1 MHDIALRIKVTDWL
15 YILLIGIFFA
25 ALLSM
30 LGYILLGYSWVSGV
44 QYGAV
49 LGFMI
54 ALFSLVSV
62 SFMNQII
69 LPKMHQ
75 RYWLSMAMVF
85 SFFSGFFGTLSGTLT
100 AKKMSIEIV
109 PPLDTNLVNIAAA
122 IGMLTYIV
130 GALLYRFVK
139 MRNEKE
145 AIDHCYVQ
153 SRLRSLETQLNPHFL
168 FNALNSVAEL
178 IHYDPFKAEEALL
191 RVSAFLR
198 NTMKEEALVF
208 LEEELQNVQDYIALE
223 NIRFSGRIHWTQ
235 QENIPPLRLPKF
247 SIQLLVEN
255 AVKHGMKAQQS
266 LHISLCFNEEKKQLM
281 VKNDGEPMSSASFGI
296 GLNNLNQRLALLC
309 KGHLEVAQ
317 MNPPI
322 FSIHLGECYEN
333 THRR

>member
-1 MHDIALRIKVTDWL
+1 MHDIALRIKLTDWL

-30 LGYILLGYSWVSGV
+30 MGYILLGHSWVSGI

-69 LPKMHQ
+69 LPKMHK

-85 SFFSGFFGTLSGTLT
+85 SFFSGFLGTLAGTLA
-100 AKKMSIEIV
+100 AKKISIEIV
-109 PPLDTNLVNIAAA
+109 PPLDINLANIAAA
-122 IGMLTYIV
+122 IGILTYIF

-145 AIDHCYVQ
+145 AVDHCYVQ

-178 IHYDPFKAEEALL
+178 IHCDPFKAEEALL
-191 RVSAFLR
+191 KVSAFLR
-198 NTMKEEALVF
+198 NTMKEQALVF

-223 NIRFSGRIHWTQ
+223 NIRFSGRIHWRQ
-235 QENIPPLRLPKF
+235 EENIPALRLPKF

-255 AVKHGMKAQQS
+255 AIKHGMKTQKS
-266 LHISLCFNEEKKQLM
+266 LHISLYFDEEKKQLM
-281 VKNDGEPMSSASFGI
+281 VKNDGEPMRSTSFGI

-322 FSIHLGECYEN
+322 FIIHLGECYEN
-333 THRR
+333 TYRR